1 MIQES
6 NSILALFHWNK
17 WHRSISLIANI
28 ECIYIY
34 IHSIG
39 TYIFY
44 REYLILDL
52 VKTDMAD
59 TLKGQQN
66 EEESAKT
73 FVPGH
78 VTGIFRIFDNYD
90 DPLRCGS
97 MGAGFSV
104 AIGTVTSVS
113 VVDNPTL
120 EITTDYNKQRIDA
133 QVTKTVI
140 QRMTEE
146 YERTLKV
153 HVDHSSSLAI
163 GAGFGASG
171 AGALGTALALGHM
184 LDPDIEYEKAAGFAH
199 IAEITNHTGLGD
211 VLAQTVGGIEVR
223 LQAGGPGVGKIRN
236 IKYKDSMQVVL
247 AGSSGLETSKVLT
260 NPLSRARINSIGDKL
275 VSRIIDDPR
284 IETLVDCSR
293 EFSEKIGL
301 RTTRVD
307 QALADLDNA
316 GLSNSSMVMLGDS
329 VFCFC
334 NEPEAKVAQEILLK
348 YWNNSEVFLTNI
360 APDGGR
366 LLN

>member
-1 MIQES
+1 M
-6 NSILALFHWNK
+6 
-17 WHRSISLIANI
+17 
-28 ECIYIY
+28 
-34 IHSIG
+34 
-39 TYIFY
+39 T
-44 REYLILDL
+44 
-52 VKTDMAD
+52 D
-59 TLKGQQN
+59 TLTTQQDAVQT
-66 EEESAKT
+66 AKA

-78 VTGIFRIFDNYD
+78 VTGIFRIFDEYD

-104 AIGTVTSVS
+104 TIGTITSVS
-113 VVDNPTL
+113 VMDHSKL
-120 EITTDYNKQRIDA
+120 EITTVYNKQNVDA
-133 QVTKTVI
+133 KVTKTVI
-140 QRMTEE
+140 QRLAEE
-146 YERTLKV
+146 YERTLRV
-153 HVDHSSSLAI
+153 HVEHDSSLII

-171 AGALGTALALGHM
+171 AGALGTALAFSHL
-184 LDPDIEYEKAAGFAH
+184 LDNDIEYEKAAGFAH

-223 LQAGGPGVGKIRN
+223 LHAGGPGIGKIRS
-236 IKYKDSMQVVL
+236 IEYEDSMQVVL

-260 NPLSRARINSIGDKL
+260 NPSSRARINSIGDTL

-301 RTTRVD
+301 RTTRVE
-307 QALADLDNA
+307 QALADLDDA

-334 NEPEAKVAQEILLK
+334 SEPEEKVAHEILLK